1 MPDLKRLFNLN
12 TNFMRT
18 KILQVS
24 IAAMLSISMQAQDI
38 LWEKSYGGK
47 HSDYLFDA
55 QPTPDYGFILAG
67 SSLSKKTGN
76 KTDDGNGDL
85 DYFLW
90 KMDEK
95 GELDWQKSIGGS
107 GADLLQSVRL
117 TRDGGFILAGTSDS
131 PKGEHKKDEGFGKE
145 DFWII
150 KLNAKGGE
158 QWQRTIGGSGQE
170 LLQCVVP
177 TSDGGYLLAGTSSS
191 AKSQKLTAGQP
202 DPFGKSETGFGN
214 LDYWAVKLDSEGKI
228 EWQKTFGGIYA
239 DHLRSAV
246 QTRDGGYLL
255 GGSSNSP
262 ESGNKTE
269 KSYGMSDYWVI
280 RLDPKGEIEWQKVYG
295 GDGDDQL
302 QALLQTKD
310 GNFLLAGSSSS
321 ATTGNKN
328 ASNGKGTDFWLL
340 KIDPSG
346 EIVWQK
352 SYDNGQTD
360 LLTSLEENKDGS
372 LLLGGHAQ
380 SETYVTR
387 KKDRE
392 GINDYIAIKTDDK
405 GEEQWTRTV
414 GSNGEDI
421 LRKVIETRDGGYILA
436 GTSMG
441 TPSRD
446 RYSGQGRND
455 FWVVKLKDKK
465 KREEKRNPI
474 EAYPNPTLHYTNVT
488 VGYEFQKG
496 TATVYDISGR
506 QLQHFDIT
514 DRTVPVDLGGVPEGI
529 YLIEIRTN
537 VQNDTVKVVK
547 AINKQ

>member
-1 MPDLKRLFNLN
+1 MQTRLCLALPCALLFGG
-12 TNFMRT
+12 
-18 KILQVS
+18 IL
-24 IAAMLSISMQAQDI
+24 QAQDI

-95 GELDWQKSIGGS
+95 GEKDWQKSMGGT

-117 TRDGGFILAGTSDS
+117 THDGGFILAGTSDS
-131 PKGEHKKDEGFGKE
+131 PKGDHKTQENFGKE

-150 KLNAKGGE
+150 KLNAKGAE
-158 QWQRTIGGSGQE
+158 QWQRTIGGTGQE
-170 LLQCVVP
+170 LLQSIIP
-177 TSDGGYLLAGTSSS
+177 TSDGGYLVAGTSSS
-191 AKSQKLTAGQP
+191 IKSEELAAGKP
-202 DPFGKSETGFGN
+202 DPFGKSVEGFGN
-214 LDYWAVKLDSEGKI
+214 LDYWVVKLDGEGNI
-228 EWQKTFGGIYA
+228 EWQKSFGGRYA
-239 DHLRSAV
+239 DQLRSVV

-262 ESGNKTE
+262 EGGNKTE
-269 KSYGMSDYWVI
+269 KCYGMSDYWVI
-280 RLDPKGEIEWQKVYG
+280 KMDSKGEIEWQKVYG
-295 GDGDDQL
+295 GEGDDQL
-302 QALLQTKD
+302 QAVLQTKD
-310 GNFLLAGSSSS
+310 NNFLLAGSSSS
-321 ATTGNKN
+321 GTTGNKN

-340 KIDPSG
+340 KIEPNG
-346 EIVWQK
+346 EILWQK
-352 SYDNGQTD
+352 TYDIGKTD
-360 LLTSLEENKDGS
+360 LLTSLEENADGS

-380 SETYVTR
+380 SETLTSD

-392 GINDYIAIKTDDK
+392 GINDYIAIKTDHK
-405 GEEQWTRTV
+405 GEEQWTKTV

-436 GTSMG
+436 GTSLG

-465 KREEKRNPI
+465 KKEEKRNPI

-488 VGYEFQKG
+488 VGYEFLKG
-496 TATVYDISGR
+496 TATVYDLSGR
-506 QLQHFDIT
+506 QLQQFNIT
-514 DRTVPVDLGGVPEGI
+514 ERTVPVDLGGMPEGI
-529 YLIEIRTN
+529 YIIEIRTN
-537 VQNDTVKVVK
+537 IQHDSVKVVK

>member
-1 MPDLKRLFNLN
+1 MKPNRPFPASLAAGLCFLLSAGTLN
-12 TNFMRT
+12 
-18 KILQVS
+18 
-24 IAAMLSISMQAQDI
+24 AQDI

-47 HSDYLFDA
+47 HSEYLFDA

-76 KTDDGNGDL
+76 KTEAAAGDL
-85 DYFLW
+85 DYWVW

-95 GELDWQKSIGGS
+95 GEPDWQKSFGGS

-131 PKGEHKKDEGFGKE
+131 PKGEQKKEDGFGKE

-170 LLQCVVP
+170 LLQSVVP
-177 TSDGGYLLAGTSSS
+177 TSDGGYLLAGSSSS
-191 AKSQKLTAGQP
+191 ARSEKLAAGQP
-202 DPFGKSETGFGN
+202 DPFGKSEAGFGS
-214 LDYWAVKLDSEGKI
+214 LDYWAVKLDPEGKI
-228 EWQKTFGGIYA
+228 EWQKVFGGQYA
-239 DHLRSAV
+239 DQLRSAV

-262 ESGNKTE
+262 ESGNKSE
-269 KSYGMSDYWVI
+269 KCYGMSDYWI
-280 RLDPKGEIEWQKVYG
+280 IKLDAKGGVEWQKAYG
-295 GDGDDQL
+295 GEGDDQL
-302 QALLQTKD
+302 QAVLQARD

-328 ASNGKGTDFWLL
+328 ASNDKGTDFWLL
-340 KIDPSG
+340 KVDTAG
-346 EIVWQK
+346 EILWQK
-352 SYDNGQTD
+352 TYDIGKAD
-360 LLTSLEENKDGS
+360 LLTSLEESRDGS

-380 SETYVTR
+380 SEAYATK

-405 GEEQWTRTV
+405 GEEQWTQTV
-414 GSNGEDI
+414 GSGGEDI
-421 LRKVIETRDGGYILA
+421 LRKAIETRDGGYILA

-441 TPSRD
+441 SPSRD

-455 FWVVKLKDKK
+455 FWVVKLKDKRK
-465 KREEKRNPI
+465 KEEKKNPI
-474 EAYPNPTLHYTNVT
+474 EAYPNPTLHYTNVL

-496 TATVYDISGR
+496 TATVYVLSGR

-529 YLIEIRTN
+529 YIIEIRTN
-537 VQNDTVKVVK
+537 VQEDAVKVVK
-547 AINKQ
+547 AINRQ

>member
-1 MPDLKRLFNLN
+1 
-12 TNFMRT
+12 MRT

>member
-1 MPDLKRLFNLN
+1 
-12 TNFMRT
+12 MRT

-24 IAAMLSISMQAQDI
+24 IAAMLSIPMHAQDI

-150 KLNAKGGE
+150 KLNAKGAE

-170 LLQCVVP
+170 LLQNVVP

-191 AKSQKLTAGQP
+191 AKSPKLTAGQP
-202 DPFGKSETGFGN
+202 DPFGKSEAGFGN
-214 LDYWAVKLDSEGKI
+214 LDYWVVKLDSEGKI

-352 SYDNGQTD
+352 TYDNGQTD

-529 YLIEIRTN
+529 YIIEIRTN
-537 VQNDTVKVVK
+537 VQEDAVKVVK